1 MTSTTSHLSDYHL
14 SNHLQNHPIS
24 TSTDPN
30 PSNLSH
36 SHSNQIE
43 NEVDDDHQELIN
55 LRNTVNQE
63 VQKPYQER
71 FNEFVSNP
79 EFISS
84 ANSKSAIPLNS
95 SESSDQP
102 ELDDEESFVYTG
114 NQAENSTE
122 EGCEDD
128 FVYDG
133 KDVNVFDDQDL
144 LETDYATKLDAILEL
159 NNASL
164 DDHSHPDQVSIVQ
177 STTSPS
183 SPIISNLPNLDIQLT
198 PENGQG
204 RRLSSDE
211 LPLSSPASN
220 GLAHLLAP
228 PGRKSLTPSQSVA
241 DSSTSSNFLLT
252 SKLRP
257 ASAQF
262 SRLRSLK
269 GVTGSPLLLT
279 PPRRSTSNSPAMSDF
294 PQDLLAHHRL
304 RSPLS
309 PTSDLISRNSSI
321 SHLYDLNEASSS
333 QMTSSVIDE
342 STQVQ
347 YNTGLF
353 HWASLRRI
361 SSKIYPNPKRN
372 PTSLTKASSAA
383 NTLLG
388 LPTVIAASGVIV
400 IGTAKGW
407 AMVFDYA
414 SNLKCVLGT
423 DLIVRDAGAVSS
435 LAISHDHTFV
445 AVGHTMG
452 YIYLYDLAKSKQ
464 PVRSVIPTNMRLVQ
478 AGRSE
483 GHLTGHRIIHLGFVG
498 LRHTAIVSAD
508 ESGLA
513 FYHHLGQVLGL
524 ASTDVIRILGKYPDT
539 TLSPANPIIN
549 GKGTD
554 HQRNHLRQD
563 SDLSVISASGNK
575 SRKSTKIFGSSP
587 LPLGPSPHPTD
598 EHSLVALLTPTKLI
612 IIGLKPSA
620 RTWWRCM
627 RNITHPDQLNECGSL
642 CWFPC
647 SSIKDTVD
655 LKRSV
660 DSSTLKPQNYRPD
673 DRVNSVMDPL
683 LAFSW
688 GKTIRFVTV
697 MSDEKIEENAQKDEL
712 AQEGFLNSIN
722 RRLNNKVPNLRFV
735 EGKSWTCESTVQA
748 IQWLNWRIICVLTST
763 HIEIIDT
770 QIWRRT
776 GLESIDSRGIVKL
789 NVFRDSFHHT
799 SSDSKLVLRDMATTT
814 ERLTSGSLMGSFKAY
829 KGKIFLLTTHDLRLG
844 MVVSWADQILQLVET
859 GSLTKAIDLTTS
871 YWFGRADLETI
882 GLPSEDSVRQALV
895 KPKLKEIML
904 ASLDY
909 IFSDRRMED
918 DTHYDPEGRGV
929 DRTELFQSFVRS
941 CAKACI
947 AIEEFEFIF
956 EDVFERYSEHG
967 IETIFLEQIGPFII
981 SSEIDTLP
989 TLILQ
994 HLISLHQDRDKFET
1008 IEQIIWHVD
1017 PSCLDIH
1024 QVLDICSRQHL
1035 YDALVYVYT
1044 EAMGDFVGPL
1054 IEFVQII
1061 RTILHDRQ
1069 QAYENLEDANGS
1081 TELSSEQECQQ
1092 MNRRTESMA
1101 NNAYKVYA
1109 YLTNLLTGMS
1119 YPNKKSYEPSKANLA
1134 RMSIYQFLFS
1144 GQSVRWPMPHGTL
1157 ILTVGDGQQEP
1168 TYPYLRMLLKFDSEA
1183 LLDTLDGAF
1192 EDSWLHDHHTDD
1204 SKRTIVNRQFIVNL
1218 LLEVISTGTDFSSAD
1233 RMFFYIFVARNL
1245 PKYSQFLHLSS
1256 STIHSILVN
1265 LSNDIDLNTRED
1277 RELAVEFLLSVYNP
1291 PEDLGGEDLLE
1302 MFEEAG
1308 FWRIL
1313 RNLYR
1318 AQGRWDQVLKSCVED
1333 PECGLGLFIELPDI
1347 LKAVDQSHDE
1357 KMATQV
1363 DEVIMNS
1370 ILQLI
1375 DISLPL
1381 TSSLID
1387 TLRPSL
1393 QTEVVAK
1400 LDGVKD
1406 KQFDYLRSLLEPRGL
1421 SDFESEFSLRP
1432 ILPSNLDDQSKLIYV
1447 NLLCEREP
1455 SHVLEFLKQSV
1466 PLVKDGNEIVNSCT
1480 KFKVDDGLVWQL
1492 DQVGKTRVAFH
1503 ELNLI
1508 MKAQTDE
1515 IVQSVSSERIEEG
1528 DHQSV
1533 HRLISSLTRLAL
1545 VAMEICVKNSEC
1557 PQDQLTGE
1565 DCWFNLLS
1573 SLIRS
1578 IQTCA
1583 SVVPDQATN
1592 VRNRSQSIQELDLSN
1607 DHDLKS
1613 WVVDQLRSL
1622 LPTILS
1628 SLISHTNFSNQISF
1642 SNLVRR
1648 LIESS
1653 GESRI
1658 KESSDQSNEQSSKR
1672 VIMNGGTNEF
1682 RSIVMTI
1689 LDTYRFEGSVLE
1701 VTSRLIDR
1709 DLFEHVKELSKA
1721 KQRGIRPGRR
1731 NCYYCKRNV
1740 WGEGSII
1747 MERGMKRREEVEK
1760 KSEVIER
1767 LGLTPRSTSYGGPI
1781 RKKSLK
1787 GKEVDLPDDFFSRP
1801 GEQYHD
1807 SDGGYLQPDHRG
1819 SHHHASLSRSVNHNS
1834 LRPPSP
1840 FALAAPPRRA
1850 SSPGGG
1856 SSPISRPWPLAYER
1870 FQEDLNR
1877 IGAPGGSNTRASL
1890 GGGEGSSN
1898 QDIIRSRSP
1907 ISITEEEEAKRRGM
1921 SVDTGVGLHQDKQN
1935 LHHDHDRDE
1944 DENGKNVNGF
1954 SGIILGG
1961 DGRVAHEEC
1970 WRTFTGYHQR

>member
-14 SNHLQNHPIS
+14 SNHIQNHLKS
-24 TSTDPN
+24 TSIDQIS
-30 PSNLSH
+30 SNSSH
-36 SHSNQIE
+36 SHSNQID
-43 NEVDDDHQELIN
+43 NELDDDHQELIN

-71 FNEFVSNP
+71 FNEFISNP
-79 EFISS
+79 QFVSS
-84 ANSKSAIPLNS
+84 PKSKSTIPEISN
-95 SESSDQP
+95 QV

-122 EGCEDD
+122 VGGEDD

-159 NNASL
+159 NNAGL
-164 DDHSHPDQVSIVQ
+164 EDHSHPDQVKLGLPI
-177 STTSPS
+177 TSPS

-211 LPLSSPASN
+211 ISFSSPASN

-228 PGRKSLTPSQSVA
+228 PGRRSLTPSQSVA

-269 GVTGSPLLLT
+269 GVTGSPSLLT
-279 PPRRSTSNSPAMSDF
+279 PPRRSTSNSSSISDF
-294 PQDLLAHHRL
+294 PHDLLAHHRL

-309 PTSDLISRNSSI
+309 PSPDLISRNSSM
-321 SHLYDLNEASSS
+321 SHLYDLNEGSSS

-342 STQVQ
+342 STQAQ

-361 SSKIYPNPKRN
+361 SNKIYPNPQRH
-372 PTSLTKASSAA
+372 PTSVTKASSAA

-464 PVRSVIPTNMRLVQ
+464 PARSVIPTNMRLVQ
-478 AGRSE
+478 AGRAE

-539 TLSPANPIIN
+539 TLNPVNPIIN
-549 GKGTD
+549 GIAADNT
-554 HQRNHLRQD
+554 RNHLRQN
-563 SDLSVISASGNK
+563 SDLSVISAAGNK
-575 SRKSTKIFGSSP
+575 SRRSTKIFGSSP

-598 EHSLVALLTPTKLI
+598 QHSLVALLTPTKLI
-612 IIGLKPSA
+612 IIGLKPTP

-627 RNITHPDQLNECGSL
+627 RNITHPNQLNECGSL
-642 CWFPC
+642 CWFPS
-647 SSIKDTVD
+647 SSIKDTID

-660 DSSTLKPQNYRPD
+660 DSSTLKPETDHLNDQ
-673 DRVNSVMDPL
+673 VNSAMDPL

-688 GKTIRFVTV
+688 GKNIRFVTV
-697 MSDEKIEENAQKDEL
+697 MSDEKIEENTQKDEL
-712 AQEGFLNSIN
+712 AQGGFLDGIN

-776 GLESIDSRGIVKL
+776 GMESIDLRGVVKL

-799 SSDSKLVLRDMATTT
+799 PSDSKLVLRDMATTT
-814 ERLTSGSLMGSFKAY
+814 ERLTSGSLIGSFKAY

-859 GSLTKAIDLTTS
+859 GSLTQAIDLTTS

-929 DRTELFQSFVRS
+929 DRTELFESFVRS

-956 EDVFERYSEHG
+956 EDVFERYSDNG
-967 IETIFLEQIGPFII
+967 IETIFLEQIGPFIL
-981 SSEIDTLP
+981 SSEINTLP

-994 HLISLHQDRDKFET
+994 HLISLHQDRERFAT

-1017 PSCLDIH
+1017 SSCLDIH
-1024 QVLDICSRQHL
+1024 QALDICSRQHL

-1054 IEFVQII
+1054 IEFVQLI

-1069 QAYENLEDANGS
+1069 QAYENSEDVNGS
-1081 TELSSEQECQQ
+1081 TELPSEQEYQL
-1092 MNRRTESMA
+1092 MNRKTESMVS
-1101 NNAYKVYA
+1101 NAYKVYA
-1109 YLTNLLTGMS
+1109 YLTNLLTGIS
-1119 YPNKKSYEPSKANLA
+1119 YPSKKIYEPSKANLA

-1183 LLDTLDGAF
+1183 FLDTLDGAF
-1192 EDSWLHDHHTDD
+1192 EDSWLHDHQTDD
-1204 SKRTIVNRQFIVNL
+1204 SKRTVVNRQSIVNL
-1218 LLEVISTGTDFSSAD
+1218 LLEVISTGTDFSTAD
-1233 RMFFYIFVARNL
+1233 RMFLYIFVARNL
-1245 PKYSQFLHLSS
+1245 PKYSQFLNLSS

-1265 LSNDIDLNTRED
+1265 LSNDLDLNTRED

-1291 PEDLGGEDLLE
+1291 PEDFGGGDLLE
-1302 MFEEAG
+1302 SFEEAG

-1333 PECGLGLFIELPDI
+1333 PDCGLGVFTELPDI
-1347 LKAVDQSHDE
+1347 LKSVDQSHDE
-1357 KMATQV
+1357 EMCKLV

-1393 QTEVVAK
+1393 HTEVVDK
-1400 LDGVKD
+1400 LEGVKE
-1406 KQFDYLRSLLEPRGL
+1406 KQFEYLRSLLERGL
-1421 SDFESEFSLRP
+1421 SDYESEFSQGP
-1432 ILPSNLDDQSKLIYV
+1432 ILPSNLDDRCKLIYV

-1455 SHVLEFLKQSV
+1455 SHVLEFLNKSV
-1466 PLVKDGNEIVNSCT
+1466 PLVKDGNEIVNACR
-1480 KFKVDDGLVWQL
+1480 KFKIDDGLVWQL
-1492 DQVGKTRVAFH
+1492 DQVGKTKDAFD
-1503 ELNLI
+1503 ELSLI
-1508 MKAQTDE
+1508 MKEQTDQ
-1515 IVQSVSSERIEEG
+1515 IVQSVDPKRIEDQ
-1528 DHQSV
+1528 DHQSA
-1533 HRLISSLTRLAL
+1533 HRLISSFTQLTL
-1545 VAMEICVKNSEC
+1545 VAMEICVKNSKC

-1583 SVVPDQATN
+1583 SVVPNQLTN
-1592 VRNRSQSIQELDLSN
+1592 VRNRSHSIQEIDSTN

-1613 WVVDQLRSL
+1613 WVVNQLRSL

-1653 GESRI
+1653 GERRS
-1658 KESSDQSNEQSSKR
+1658 KESTNGESSKR
-1672 VIMNGGTNEF
+1672 VMMNGGTNEF

-1721 KQRGIRPGRR
+1721 KERGIRPDRR
-1731 NCYYCKRNV
+1731 SCYYCKRDV
-1740 WGEGSII
+1740 WGEGSLII
-1747 MERGMKRREEVEK
+1747 ERGMKRREEEANK
-1760 KSEVIER
+1760 TEVIER
-1767 LGLTPRSTSYGGPI
+1767 LGLLPRSSSYGGPI

-1787 GKEVDLPDDFFSRP
+1787 GKEVDLPDDFFTRP
-1801 GEQYHD
+1801 GGQYFNQ
-1807 SDGGYLQPDHRG
+1807 DGDYLQADD
-1819 SHHHASLSRSVNHNS
+1819 HHHRSIYQNLSLSRSVNHNS

-1840 FALAAPPRRA
+1840 FALAPPPRRA
-1850 SSPGGG
+1850 SSPHGAGAG
-1856 SSPISRPWPLAYER
+1856 SSPNSRPWPLAYDR

-1877 IGAPGGSNTRASL
+1877 IGGPGGSNSRVEDS
-1890 GGGEGSSN
+1890 
-1898 QDIIRSRSP
+1898 DIVRSRSP
-1907 ISITEEEEAKRRGM
+1907 IGISEEEEAKRRGL
-1921 SVDTGVGLHQDKQN
+1921 SVDTGVGLHQGVN
-1935 LHHDHDRDE
+1935 HENHTNE
-1944 DENGKNVNGF
+1944 DGNVDGNGKDWKGF
-1954 SGIILGG
+1954 SGVVLGG

-1970 WRTFTGYHQR
+1970 WRMFTGYYQRS

>member
-1 MTSTTSHLSDYHL
+1 
-14 SNHLQNHPIS
+14 
-24 TSTDPN
+24 
-30 PSNLSH
+30 
-36 SHSNQIE
+36 
-43 NEVDDDHQELIN
+43 
-55 LRNTVNQE
+55 
-63 VQKPYQER
+63 
-71 FNEFVSNP
+71 
-79 EFISS
+79 
-84 ANSKSAIPLNS
+84 
-95 SESSDQP
+95 
-102 ELDDEESFVYTG
+102 
-114 NQAENSTE
+114 
-122 EGCEDD
+122 
-128 FVYDG
+128 
-133 KDVNVFDDQDL
+133 
-144 LETDYATKLDAILEL
+144 
-159 NNASL
+159 
-164 DDHSHPDQVSIVQ
+164 
-177 STTSPS
+177 
-183 SPIISNLPNLDIQLT
+183 
-198 PENGQG
+198 
-204 RRLSSDE
+204 
-211 LPLSSPASN
+211 
-220 GLAHLLAP
+220 
-228 PGRKSLTPSQSVA
+228 
-241 DSSTSSNFLLT
+241 
-252 SKLRP
+252 
-257 ASAQF
+257 
-262 SRLRSLK
+262 
-269 GVTGSPLLLT
+269 
-279 PPRRSTSNSPAMSDF
+279 
-294 PQDLLAHHRL
+294 
-304 RSPLS
+304 
-309 PTSDLISRNSSI
+309 
-321 SHLYDLNEASSS
+321 
-333 QMTSSVIDE
+333 MTSSVIDE

-347 YNTGLF
+347 YNTSLF

-361 SSKIYPNPKRN
+361 SNKIYPSSKRH
-372 PTSLTKASSAA
+372 PTAVTKASSAA

-423 DLIVRDAGAVSS
+423 DLI
-435 LAISHDHTFV
+435 AISHDHTFV

-464 PVRSVIPTNMRLVQ
+464 PARSVIPTSMRLVQ

-539 TLSPANPIIN
+539 TLNP
-549 GKGTD
+549 
-554 HQRNHLRQD
+554 
-563 SDLSVISASGNK
+563 
-575 SRKSTKIFGSSP
+575 SRRSTKIFGSSP
-587 LPLGPSPHPTD
+587 LPLGPSPHLTD
-598 EHSLVALLTPTKLI
+598 QHSLVALLTPTKLI

-627 RNITHPDQLNECGSL
+627 RNITHPNQLNECGSL
-642 CWFPC
+642 CWFPS
-647 SSIKDTVD
+647 SSIKDTTD

-660 DSSTLKPQNYRPD
+660 DSSTFKPETHQPSNP
-673 DRVNSVMDPL
+673 VNSAMDPL

-688 GKTIRFVTV
+688 GKNIRFVTV
-697 MSDEKIEENAQKDEL
+697 MSDEKIEESTQKDE
-712 AQEGFLNSIN
+712 
-722 RRLNNKVPNLRFV
+722 FV

-776 GLESIDSRGIVKL
+776 GMESIDLRGIVKL

-799 SSDSKLVLRDMATTT
+799 P
-814 ERLTSGSLMGSFKAY
+814 SGSKP
-829 KGKIFLLTTHDLRLG
+829 TTHDLRLG

-859 GSLTKAIDLTTS
+859 GSLTKAVDLTTS

-918 DTHYDPEGRGV
+918 DTHYDSEGRGV
-929 DRTELFQSFVRS
+929 DRTELFEGFVRS

-956 EDVFERYSEHG
+956 EDAFERYSDNG

-981 SSEIDTLP
+981 SSEINTLP
-989 TLILQ
+989 TLIVQ
-994 HLISLHQDRDKFET
+994 HLISLHQDRGRFET
-1008 IEQIIWHVD
+1008 VEQIIWHVD
-1017 PSCLDIH
+1017 PSCLDI
-1024 QVLDICSRQHL
+1024 QQALDICSRQHL

-1054 IEFVQII
+1054 IEFVQLI

-1069 QAYENLEDANGS
+1069 QAYENLEDI
-1081 TELSSEQECQQ
+1081 
-1092 MNRRTESMA
+1092 NRKTESMVS
-1101 NNAYKVYA
+1101 NAYKVYA
-1109 YLTNLLTGMS
+1109 YLTNLLTGIS
-1119 YPNKKSYEPSKANLA
+1119 YPSKKIYEPSKANTA

-1183 LLDTLDGAF
+1183 FLDTLDGAF

-1204 SKRTIVNRQFIVNL
+1204 NKRTIVNRQFIVNL
-1218 LLEVISTGTDFSSAD
+1218 LLEVISTGTDFTSAN
-1233 RMFFYIFVARNL
+1233 RMFLYIFVARNL
-1245 PKYSQFLHLSS
+1245 PKYSQFLNLSS

-1265 LSNDIDLNTRED
+1265 LSNDLDLNTRED

-1291 PEDLGGEDLLE
+1291 PEDLGGGDLLQL
-1302 MFEEAG
+1302 FEEAG

-1318 AQGRWDQVLKSCVED
+1318 TQGRWDQVLKSCVED
-1333 PECGLGLFIELPDI
+1333 TECGLGVFTELPDI
-1347 LKAVDQSHDE
+1347 LKSVDQSQDE
-1357 KMATQV
+1357 EMCKLV

-1370 ILQLI
+1370 ILQMI

-1393 QTEVVAK
+1393 HTEVVNKLEGAK
-1400 LDGVKD
+1400 E

-1421 SDFESEFSLRP
+1421 SDFESEFSQGP
-1432 ILPSNLDDQSKLIYV
+1432 ILPSNLDDRSKLIYV

-1466 PLVKDGNEIVNSCT
+1466 PLIKDGNEIVNACK
-1480 KFKVDDGLVWQL
+1480 KFNIDDGLVWQL
-1492 DQVGKTRVAFH
+1492 DQVGKTRVAFD
-1503 ELNLI
+1503 ELSLI
-1508 MKAQTDE
+1508 MKEQTDQ
-1515 IVQSVSSERIEEG
+1515 ILQSLDSEKVEDQ
-1528 DHQSV
+1528 DHQSA
-1533 HRLISSLTRLAL
+1533 HQLISSFTQLTL

-1557 PQDQLTGE
+1557 TQDQLTGE

-1583 SVVPDQATN
+1583 N
-1592 VRNRSQSIQELDLSN
+1592 LSN
-1607 DHDLKS
+1607 DLDLKS

-1628 SLISHTNFSNQISF
+1628 SLISHTNFSNRISF

-1648 LIESS
+1648 LIEST
-1653 GESRI
+1653 GERRI
-1658 KESSDQSNEQSSKR
+1658 KESQNQR
-1672 VIMNGGTNEF
+1672 TNEF

-1709 DLFEHVKELSKA
+1709 DLFEHVKELSQA
-1721 KQRGIRPGRR
+1721 KQKGIRPNQR

-1740 WGEGSII
+1740 
-1747 MERGMKRREEVEK
+1747 
-1760 KSEVIER
+1760 
-1767 LGLTPRSTSYGGPI
+1767 
-1781 RKKSLK
+1781 
-1787 GKEVDLPDDFFSRP
+1787 
-1801 GEQYHD
+1801 
-1807 SDGGYLQPDHRG
+1807 
-1819 SHHHASLSRSVNHNS
+1819 
-1834 LRPPSP
+1834 
-1840 FALAAPPRRA
+1840 
-1850 SSPGGG
+1850 
-1856 SSPISRPWPLAYER
+1856 
-1870 FQEDLNR
+1870 
-1877 IGAPGGSNTRASL
+1877 
-1890 GGGEGSSN
+1890 
-1898 QDIIRSRSP
+1898 
-1907 ISITEEEEAKRRGM
+1907 
-1921 SVDTGVGLHQDKQN
+1921 
-1935 LHHDHDRDE
+1935 
-1944 DENGKNVNGF
+1944 
-1954 SGIILGG
+1954 
-1961 DGRVAHEEC
+1961 
-1970 WRTFTGYHQR
+1970 